1 MDYHISDGEYR
12 LLEMIWEAEPVNSTE
27 LVKLCGERYGWK
39 KSTTYT
45 VLKKLVE
52 KEAVENHAAR
62 VTARIKREELQRV
75 ESREFLEQKFQG
87 SLPEFLTAFLQDR
100 KLTKKEAWRLHNM
113 IEEAVEDE

>member
-62 VTARIKREELQRV
+62 VTARVKREELQRV

-87 SLPEFLTAFLQDR
+87 SLPAFLTAFLQDR